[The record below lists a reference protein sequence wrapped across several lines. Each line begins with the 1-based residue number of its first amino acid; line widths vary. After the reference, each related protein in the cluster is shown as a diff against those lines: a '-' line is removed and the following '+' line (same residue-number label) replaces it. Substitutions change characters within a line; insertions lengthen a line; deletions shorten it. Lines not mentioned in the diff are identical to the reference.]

1 MRWQSLM
8 LKAMAQGVSWTRCL
22 SASRAGLRVLTYHT
36 VGQRAYGDDLNLNTI
51 SVADF
56 KIHLDVL
63 KNYHCIALQG
73 MNFPTKETKVAI
85 TFDDGYADNLH
96 VVAPLLVER
105 KIPFTVFVTGC
116 FVRDKVQGFLS
127 TSELKELALLP
138 GVSIGAHGN
147 MHYDLTRCDDAVLYA
162 ELKDSKAYLED
173 VLGKTITSMAYPYG
187 AANQRVRAAVEAC
200 GYTLATSS
208 YFDINRSGRD
218 PLMLNRAVVLNGDS
232 RKVLDQKIKG
242 DWDWY
247 RLRMTDPLHLQ

>member
-1 MRWQSLM
+1 MRWQGLA
-8 LKAMAQGVSWTRCL
+8 LKAIAQGVSWTRCMTAP
-22 SASRAGLRVLTYHT
+22 SAGLRVLTYHT

-51 SVADF
+51 SVEQF
-56 KIHLDVL
+56 KLHLDVL
-63 KNYHCIALQG
+63 KKYQCIALRSVD
-73 MNFPTKETKVAI
+73 FPTQQTKVAI

-96 VVAPLLVER
+96 VAAPLLMER
-105 KIPFTVFVTGC
+105 NIPFTVFVTGC

-127 TSELKELALLP
+127 TSELKELAMLP
-138 GVSIGAHGN
+138 GVTIGAHGN
-147 MHYDLTRCDDAVLYA
+147 THCDLTRCDEASLNA

-187 AANQRVRAAVEAC
+187 AANRRVRAAAEAC
-200 GYTLATSS
+200 GYTIAASS
-208 YFDINRSGRD
+208 YFDINRPGRD
-218 PLMLNRAVVLNGDS
+218 PLMLSRGVVLNGDS